1 MTLPAGYS
9 LDAPAQA
16 PAQAPGS
23 LPTGYTLDSTTPA
36 TPATPAS
43 EWQDRGQGFKTKP
56 TTTHTGIPS
65 FQREG
70 DNAVWYG
77 KEQGYVPDKSN
88 FWNRNAD
95 IKQGDWFDAQGNRAG
110 SMPKQPKQTALRQ
123 AGNKSLIPLVGD
135 LLPSSQFNP
144 TVGGVT
150 TGLSNLVLGPLQIAE
165 HGIDKL
171 TGAKGPMMTDE
182 PVKAIRNTFDKNTS
196 GEVLGEIAPFVM
208 SGGTTSATKLPG
220 LASRI
225 LANTPKLKA
234 TYNIVKSALTGSVAA
249 PVLTPE
255 ANYKSEDEYWSN
267 KGDEAITGAVVGG
280 ALGTAVEALPPVFNA
295 TRAGARRLGLMK
307 GEAFDIPKPIGV
319 LAETGH
325 VSPSDILK
333 LTQDAAT
340 GSPEAKTALQRL
352 NVSSSLEYKIP
363 LTEAQITQDPL
374 ALAKELKTKSTE
386 LGSGLKK
393 FEITQR
399 EKMAEAIGK
408 SITDFPSPAH
418 DAAWTAATKN
428 GSQPINPQ
436 VWANNILR
444 QNVSD
449 VPQEIQLLA
458 RTIKLADPTAIPK
471 EGMGTT
477 IVKHMVR
484 KGVSTAFGGPAGLAA
499 DVGGEIGYQA
509 IKGRAARNPNLK
521 SLAGEAGLKPPPSTP
536 IVPTVPPL
544 PPGEPSYSPEIEG
557 KLKIRN
563 APVIKNKAELDALP
577 EGTTY
582 RDSYGTLGIKVG

>member
-16 PAQAPGS
+16 PNQAPGS
-23 LPTGYTLDSTTPA
+23 LPTGYTLDSA
-36 TPATPAS
+36 TPAQAPAAPAS
-43 EWQDRGQGFKTKP
+43 DWQDRGQGFKTKP

-77 KEQGYVPDKSN
+77 KEQGYTPDKSN

-144 TVGGVT
+144 TVGGAV
-150 TGLSNLVLGPLQIAE
+150 TGLSNLVLGPLQFAE
-165 HGIDKL
+165 HSIDKL
-171 TGAKGPMMTDE
+171 TGAKGPMMTDA
-182 PVKAIRNTFDKNTS
+182 PVNAIAGAFDKNIS
-196 GEVLGEIAPFVM
+196 GEIAGEIAPFIL
-208 SGGTTSATKLPG
+208 SGGATSATKVPG

-225 LANTPKLKA
+225 LATTPKLKT
-234 TYNIVKSALTGSVAA
+234 TYNIVKSALTGAVAT
-249 PVLTPE
+249 PILTSE
-255 ANYKSEDEYWSN
+255 ANYGTEDNYWDK
-267 KGDEAITGAVVGG
+267 KGEEAKLGAVGG
-280 ALGTAVEALPPVFNA
+280 AVLGTAVEALPPVFNA

-307 GEAFDIPKPIGV
+307 GETFEIPKPIE
-319 LAETGH
+319 LTG
-325 VSPSDILK
+325 SDPAGLLK
-333 LTQDAAT
+333 LTQDAAG
-340 GSPEAKTALQRL
+340 GSVPDKLALQRL

-393 FEITQR
+393 FEVAQK
-399 EKMAEAIGK
+399 EKMAEAITR
-408 SITDFPSPAH
+408 SITDFPSSAH
-418 DAAWTAATKN
+418 DAAWTAATRN

-436 VWANNILR
+436 VWANYILR

-449 VPQEIQLLA
+449 VPHEVTLLA
-458 RTIKLADPTAIPK
+458 RTIKLVDPAAIPK

-477 IVKHMVR
+477 IVKHMIR

-509 IKGRAARNPNLK
+509 LKGLAARNPNLK
-521 SLAGEAGLKPPPSTP
+521 SLAGTAGIKPPPSAAP
-536 IVPTVPPL
+536 IIPTVPPL

-563 APVIKNKAELDALP
+563 APVIKKQSELEALP

-582 RDSYGTLGIKVG
+582 RDSYGTLGIKIG